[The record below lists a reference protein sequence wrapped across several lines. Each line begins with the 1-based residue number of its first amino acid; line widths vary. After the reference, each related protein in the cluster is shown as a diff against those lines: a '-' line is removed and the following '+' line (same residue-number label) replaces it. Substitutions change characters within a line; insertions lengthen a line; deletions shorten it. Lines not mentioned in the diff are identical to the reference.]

1 MKVFLTGATGFIG
14 RSLVL
19 ALQRQGHSIVAWVR
33 SPERAGSQLGAEVQ
47 LLPLEDGE
55 PTLVEAL
62 GECDAVINLA
72 GEPLFG
78 KRWTR
83 ARRKALVASRVS
95 LTARLVA
102 AIKQA
107 ETPPGVFLSSSAVG
121 YYGDRRKELLDER
134 SPPAAD
140 FLARLCRDWENA
152 AMEAA
157 SDRTRVVCLRTGIVL
172 GHGGGALE
180 KMAPIFKLGVG
191 GPLGNGRQFVP
202 WVHLH
207 DCVEMILAA
216 LENPRVNGPLNIV
229 GPEPVTN
236 REMARAFGQILRR
249 PAILPVPRPA
259 LRALLGQ
266 AATALLAS
274 QQCYPEKGDAH
285 GFVFRFRNIGQAL
298 DALLGSGNLK
308 IRAIGAATPP
318 PMEGSSYL
326 QARRPNTFLVTRTVL
341 DAPLESVFPF
351 FSKPE
356 NLGLLTPPKMDFTI
370 RRADG
375 LMASGAAIEYR
386 LRVFGLL
393 IGWRSR
399 IECWEDAKCFV
410 DSQVRG
416 PYRAWWHEHHFS
428 EMNGYTV
435 MEDRVYY
442 ALPLGVLG
450 QLVHRVLIAKQ
461 LRATFNYRAAAISFR
476 FGLPP
481 REQSIPDHGKD
492 E

>member
-14 RSLVL
+14 RALVL
-19 ALQRQGHSIVAWVR
+19 ALQHRGHSVVAWVR
-33 SPERAGSQLGAEVQ
+33 SPERTGSQLGEEVKV
-47 LLPLEDGE
+47 LPLECEE
-55 PTLVEAL
+55 PALAEAL
-62 GECDAVINLA
+62 GQCDAVINLA

-78 KRWTR
+78 RRWTR
-83 ARRKALVASRVS
+83 TRRKALVGSRVS

-107 ETPPGVFLSSSAVG
+107 QTPPGVLLSGSAVG
-121 YYGDRRKELLDER
+121 YYGDRGREPLDEK

-140 FLARLCRDWENA
+140 FLAKLCHDWESA

-157 SDRTRVVCLRTGIVL
+157 SDNTRVVCLRTGIVL
-172 GHGGGALE
+172 GQGGGALE
-180 KMAPIFKLGVG
+180 KMAPIFRLGVG

-202 WVHLH
+202 WVHLY

-216 LENPRVNGPLNIV
+216 LEDSRVNGPLNIV
-229 GPEPVTN
+229 GPTPVTS
-236 REMARAFGQILRR
+236 REMARAFARLLRR
-249 PAILPVPRPA
+249 PAILPIPRTA
-259 LRALLGQ
+259 LRGLLGR

-274 QQCYPEKGDAH
+274 QRCYPQKADAL
-285 GFVFRFRNIGQAL
+285 GFAFRFRNIDQAL
-298 DALLGSGNLK
+298 GDLLGPGNLK
-308 IRAIGAATPP
+308 IEAMGVAAPQ

-326 QARRPNTFLVTRTVL
+326 QARQPNTFLVTRTVL

-351 FSKPE
+351 FSEPG
-356 NLGLLTPPKMDFTI
+356 NLGLLTPPKMGFTV
-370 RRADG
+370 RRADKPMG
-375 LMASGAAIEYR
+375 SGATIEYD
-386 LRVFGLL
+386 LRVFGLP
-393 IGWRSR
+393 IGWHSR
-399 IECWEDAKCFV
+399 IERWEDAKCFV

-416 PYRAWWHEHHFS
+416 PCRAWWHEHHFFATGGS
-428 EMNGYTV
+428 TV

-450 QLVHRVLIAKQ
+450 QLVHRILIAKQ

-481 REQSIPDHGKD
+481 RGHSVPDHAEEG
-492 E
+492 